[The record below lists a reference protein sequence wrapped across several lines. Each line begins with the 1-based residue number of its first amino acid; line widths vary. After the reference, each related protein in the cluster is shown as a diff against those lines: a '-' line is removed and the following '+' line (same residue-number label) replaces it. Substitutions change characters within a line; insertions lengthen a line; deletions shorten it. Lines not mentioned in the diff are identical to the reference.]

1 MKTIK
6 FFLIISL
13 LSISFVSFS
22 QDTTYCVNELST
34 QTYVVEPSDSTNN
47 FNWSSNNQS
56 IVFSDTT
63 STTTEIDWAGMPVGN
78 YILTFTEESNLLP
91 ECSSSVSFTVS
102 IVNAP
107 SIEPIAPMN
116 VCESST
122 ELNVNASANGASP
135 FTYDWGQSTNN
146 SGTEILDL
154 NFVNGN
160 GSGYDGTDI
169 DSNLGLQDTL
179 IVTDSNGCSSETVF
193 NITIVNTPNPGA
205 ITNP

>member
-34 QTYVVEPSDSTNN
+34 QTYVVEPSNSTNN

-91 ECSSSVSFTVS
+91 ECSSSVSFTSLSISNSLVS
-102 IVNAP
+102 CDH
-107 SIEPIAPMN
+107 S
-116 VCESST
+116 
-122 ELNVNASANGASP
+122 
-135 FTYDWGQSTNN
+135 
-146 SGTEILDL
+146 
-154 NFVNGN
+154 
-160 GSGYDGTDI
+160 
-169 DSNLGLQDTL
+169 
-179 IVTDSNGCSSETVF
+179 
-193 NITIVNTPNPGA
+193 
-205 ITNP
+205 

>member
-1 MKTIK
+1 
-6 FFLIISL
+6 
-13 LSISFVSFS
+13 
-22 QDTTYCVNELST
+22 
-34 QTYVVEPSDSTNN
+34 
-47 FNWSSNNQS
+47 
-56 IVFSDTT
+56 
-63 STTTEIDWAGMPVGN
+63 
-78 YILTFTEESNLLP
+78 P